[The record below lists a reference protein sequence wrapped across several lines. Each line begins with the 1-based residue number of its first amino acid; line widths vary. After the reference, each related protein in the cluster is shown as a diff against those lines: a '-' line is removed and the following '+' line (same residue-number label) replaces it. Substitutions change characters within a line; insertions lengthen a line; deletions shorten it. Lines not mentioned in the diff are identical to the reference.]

1 MDSNL
6 AAEDLGV
13 QSINTDSVAASP
25 LKTAL
30 KKLSRNKLA
39 IGCLVILLLEI
50 LMVLMAPML
59 SRYSPEDADVR
70 IRLAPGI
77 WALLDKSSPDAAAY
91 VHGHFL
97 GTDYLGR
104 DMFSRLLWGGRV
116 SLTVGFFSTSMG
128 FVIGV
133 ILGLLAGYYPKLD
146 NPIMRVMDLLFTFP
160 SILLAILIVAMLG
173 VSLFN
178 TMLAISIWSIP
189 NFARMTRGKVLQI
202 KEEDYIL
209 AVRSIGAGGARI
221 IFAHVLHNC
230 LPIIIVI
237 ATMRMA
243 TSIISIA
250 TLSYLGMGVPPPTP
264 EWGGLIASA
273 RPYMWDRPS
282 LIILPGIAVT
292 ITVICF
298 NILGDKLRD
307 ILDPSLKD

>member
-1 MDSNL
+1 MENNTVASDSKR
-6 AAEDLGV
+6 
-13 QSINTDSVAASP
+13 SP
-25 LKTAL
+25 FRIAL
-30 KKLSRNKLA
+30 IKLRKNKLA
-39 IGCLVILLLEI
+39 VACLVILIMEIALVLLAPKLAAFSVEEI
-50 LMVLMAPML
+50 
-59 SRYSPEDADVR
+59 DVR
-70 IRLAPGI
+70 RRLAPGI
-77 WALLDKSSPDAAAY
+77 WALLKKDSPDAELY
-91 VHGHFL
+91 VPGHYF

-104 DMFSRLLWGGRV
+104 DVFSRLLWGGRV
-116 SLTVGFFSTSMG
+116 SLMVGFFSTFMG
-128 FVIGV
+128 LVLGV
-133 ILGLLAGYYPKLD
+133 IFGLLAGYYPRLD
-146 NPIMRVMDLLFTFP
+146 SPIMRVMDLLFTFP

-189 NFARMTRGKVLQI
+189 NFARMTRGQVLQI
-202 KEEDYIL
+202 KEQDYIL
-209 AVRSIGAGGARI
+209 AIRSIGAGGFRI
-221 IFAHVLHNC
+221 IFGHILKNC

-250 TLSYLGMGVPPPTP
+250 TLSYLGLGVPPPAP

-273 RPYMWDRPS
+273 KLYMWERPS
-282 LIILPGIAVT
+282 QIIIPGIVVT

>member
-1 MDSNL
+1 MKNES
-6 AAEDLGV
+6 AEISPSRRKGPV
-13 QSINTDSVAASP
+13 Q
-25 LKTAL
+25 TAL
-30 KKLSRNKLA
+30 EKLAKNKLA
-39 IGCLVILLLEI
+39 VFCLAVLLAEI
-50 LMVLMAPML
+50 TLVLLSPQIAPFA
-59 SRYSPEDADVR
+59 PEAADVR

-77 WALLDKSSPDAAAY
+77 WALLGNSEEAASY
-91 VHGHFL
+91 VPGHYF

-104 DMFSRLLWGGRV
+104 DVLSRLLWGGRI
-116 SLTVGFFSTSMG
+116 SLAVGFFSTLLGLSL
-128 FVIGV
+128 GV
-133 ILGLLAGYYPKLD
+133 ILGLLAGYYRRLD
-146 NPIMRVMDLLFTFP
+146 NVIMRVMDLLFTFP
-160 SILLAILIVAMLG
+160 NILLAILIVAMLG
-173 VSLFN
+173 VSLLN

-209 AVRSIGAGGARI
+209 AVRSLGAGGTRI
-221 IFAHVLHNC
+221 IFGHILHNC
-230 LPIIIVI
+230 LPVIIVV

-250 TLSYLGMGVPPPTP
+250 TLSYLGLGVPPPTP

-273 RPYMWDRPS
+273 KSYMWERPS

-292 ITVICF
+292 VTVICF

>member
-1 MDSNL
+1 MD
-6 AAEDLGV
+6 DLV
-13 QSINTDSVAASP
+13 IQPRENTRKSP
-25 LKTAL
+25 AKTAL
-30 KKLSRNKLA
+30 EKLARNKLA
-39 IGCLVILLLEI
+39 VACLIILVMEIVIVLL
-50 LMVLMAPML
+50 APFL
-59 SRYSPEDADVR
+59 TRFSPEEAEVR
-70 IRLAPGI
+70 NRLAPGV
-77 WALLDKSSPDAAAY
+77 WVLLNKNNPDAAHY
-91 VHGHFL
+91 IPGHYF

-104 DMFSRLLWGGRV
+104 DMFSRILWGGRV
-116 SLTVGFFSTSMG
+116 SLTVGFFSTLLG
-128 FVIGV
+128 LVLGV

-189 NFARMTRGKVLQI
+189 NFARMTRGKVLQV
-202 KEEDYIL
+202 KEEDYIM
-209 AVRSIGAGGARI
+209 AVRSIGASGIRI
-221 IFAHVLHNC
+221 IFIHVLLNC
-230 LPIIIVI
+230 LPIIIVV

-250 TLSYLGMGVPPPTP
+250 TLSYLGLGVPPPTP

-273 RPYMWDRPS
+273 RSYMWDRPS
-282 LIILPGIAVT
+282 LIIMPGIAVT
-292 ITVICF
+292 VTVICF

>member
-1 MDSNL
+1 M
-6 AAEDLGV
+6 AMKTEPAEFPPARRKGPVL
-13 QSINTDSVAASP
+13 S
-25 LKTAL
+25 AL
-30 KKLSRNKLA
+30 EKLVKNKLA
-39 IGCLVILLLEI
+39 LVCFVVLLTEI
-50 LMVLMAPML
+50 VLVLLSPQIAPFA
-59 SRYSPEDADVR
+59 PEAADVR
-70 IRLAPGI
+70 IRLAPGF
-77 WALLDKSSPDAAAY
+77 WALLGNNSENAVDY
-91 VHGHFL
+91 VPGHYF

-104 DMFSRLLWGGRV
+104 DVLSRLPWGGRV
-116 SLTVGFFSTSMG
+116 SLAVGFFSTLLG
-128 FVIGV
+128 LTLGV
-133 ILGLLAGYYPKLD
+133 ILGLLAGYYPQLD
-146 NPIMRVMDLLFTFP
+146 NVIMRVMDLLFTFP
-160 SILLAILIVAMLG
+160 NILLAILIVAMLG
-173 VSLFN
+173 VSLSN

-209 AVRSIGAGGARI
+209 AVRSLGAGGTRI
-221 IFAHVLHNC
+221 IFGHILHNC
-230 LPIIIVI
+230 LPVIIVV

-250 TLSYLGMGVPPPTP
+250 TLSYLGLGVPPPTP

-273 RPYMWDRPS
+273 KSYMWERPS

>member
-1 MDSNL
+1 MKTESTEIPPSRRKGPVQIALEKL
-6 AAEDLGV
+6 A
-13 QSINTDSVAASP
+13 
-25 LKTAL
+25 K
-30 KKLSRNKLA
+30 NKLA
-39 IGCLVILLLEI
+39 VVCLVVLLTEI
-50 LMVLMAPML
+50 VLVLLSPRIAPFA
-59 SRYSPEDADVR
+59 PEAADVR
-70 IRLAPGI
+70 IRLAPGF
-77 WALLDKSSPDAAAY
+77 WALLGGNGEDAAAY
-91 VHGHFL
+91 VPGHYF

-104 DMFSRLLWGGRV
+104 DVLSRLLWGGRV
-116 SLTVGFFSTSMG
+116 SLAVGFFSTLLG
-128 FVIGV
+128 LTLGV
-133 ILGLLAGYYPKLD
+133 ILGLLAGYYSRLD
-146 NPIMRVMDLLFTFP
+146 NVIMRVMDLLFTFP
-160 SILLAILIVAMLG
+160 NILLAILIVAMLG
-173 VSLFN
+173 VSLSN

-209 AVRSIGAGGARI
+209 AVRSLGAGGTRI
-221 IFAHVLHNC
+221 IFGHILQNC
-230 LPIIIVI
+230 LPVIIVV

-250 TLSYLGMGVPPPTP
+250 TLSYLGLGVPPPTP

-273 RPYMWDRPS
+273 KSYMWERPS

>member
-1 MDSNL
+1 MKTEST
-6 AAEDLGV
+6 EIPPSRRKGPV
-13 QSINTDSVAASP
+13 R
-25 LKTAL
+25 TAL
-30 KKLSRNKLA
+30 EKLTKNKLA
-39 IGCLVILLLEI
+39 VVCFAVLVTEIVLVLLSPRI
-50 LMVLMAPML
+50 APFA
-59 SRYSPEDADVR
+59 PEAADVR
-70 IRLAPGI
+70 IRLAPGV
-77 WALLDKSSPDAAAY
+77 WALLGGGEEAAAY
-91 VHGHFL
+91 VPGHYF

-104 DMFSRLLWGGRV
+104 DVLSRLLWGGRV
-116 SLTVGFFSTSMG
+116 SLAVGFFSTLLG
-128 FVIGV
+128 LTLGV
-133 ILGLLAGYYPKLD
+133 ILGLLAGYYRKLD
-146 NPIMRVMDLLFTFP
+146 NVIMRVMDLLFTFP
-160 SILLAILIVAMLG
+160 NILLAILIVAMLG
-173 VSLFN
+173 VSLSN

-209 AVRSIGAGGARI
+209 AVRSLGAGGTRI
-221 IFAHVLHNC
+221 IFGHILHNC
-230 LPIIIVI
+230 LPVIIVV

-250 TLSYLGMGVPPPTP
+250 TLSYLGLGVPPPTP

-273 RPYMWDRPS
+273 KSYMWERPS

>member
-1 MDSNL
+1 METNLVPDS
-6 AAEDLGV
+6 
-13 QSINTDSVAASP
+13 SKRSP
-25 LKTAL
+25 FRIAFI
-30 KKLSRNKLA
+30 KLRKNKLA
-39 IGCLVILLLEI
+39 VACLIILVAEIALVLL
-50 LMVLMAPML
+50 APKIA
-59 SRYSPEDADVR
+59 SYSPEETDVR
-70 IRLAPGI
+70 RRLAPGI
-77 WALLDKSSPDAAAY
+77 WALLKKDSNDAAAY
-91 VHGHFL
+91 VPGHFF

-104 DMFSRLLWGGRV
+104 DIFSRLLWGGRI
-116 SLTVGFFSTSMG
+116 SLTVGFFSTLMG
-128 FVIGV
+128 LFFGV

-189 NFARMTRGKVLQI
+189 NFARMTRGQVLQI
-202 KEEDYIL
+202 KEQDYIL
-209 AVRSIGAGGARI
+209 AIRSIGAGGFRI
-221 IFAHVLHNC
+221 IFGHILKNC

-250 TLSYLGMGVPPPTP
+250 TLSYLGLGVPPPTP

-273 RPYMWDRPS
+273 KLYMWERPS
-282 LIILPGIAVT
+282 QIILPGMMVT